1 MRRTERLIIG
11 SIDGAAHVL
20 QREARGVL
28 LGTAL
33 FMVPVVA
40 VGLMLSIVAY
50 RDFERFD
57 GLLNDRG
64 YIGVEVG
71 LVFVAVALQS
81 FTAHV
86 VGAYAVVYLVR
97 HQLGGEP
104 RIRRAA
110 FVVVRRL
117 PLLVVTWALTHWWLV
132 LVDLAMLNAD
142 PVTVA
147 GLSWMVVPVAAFAS
161 TCFLF
166 VVPVMM
172 AEHLGLGSIR
182 RGWQLVRPRLGA
194 AWGFVVACS
203 VLGTVL
209 LVFITYLPAAAEG
222 TGLVTFGRF
231 EWLVQGV
238 MAQIALLVVV
248 PFSALATAQFYLQM
262 RVHTEG
268 LDIVIAADRAFGP
281 RP

>member
-1 MRRTERLIIG
+1 LRRAERLIIG

-40 VGLMLSIVAY
+40 LGLVLSIIAY
-50 RDFERFD
+50 NDFDRFD
-57 GLLNDRG
+57 GLLDDRG
-64 YIGVEVG
+64 YIGVETG
-71 LVFVAVALQS
+71 LVFVAVVLQS

-86 VGAYAVVYLVR
+86 VGAYAVVYLVS
-97 HQLGGEP
+97 HQLGDEP
-104 RIRRAA
+104 RIGRAA
-110 FVVVRRL
+110 GSVVRRL

-132 LVDLAMLNAD
+132 LVDLVMLNAD

-147 GLSWMVVPVAAFAS
+147 GLSWVVVPAAAFAS
-161 TCFLF
+161 TCVLF

-172 AEHLGLGSIR
+172 AEHLGLASIR
-182 RGWQLVRPRLGA
+182 RAWQLVRPRLGA

-203 VLGTVL
+203 VLGAVL

-248 PFSALATAQFYLQM
+248 PFSALATAQFYLQT